1 MGTTVL
7 VVVVVDTLAIKRLA
21 VLDVEEMR
29 ARPTLDKLVLRE
41 TDKVVCTVKPV
52 VEVDLFGSLSVDP
65 RSITRSDSLDI
76 EIRALVDL
84 KVDVMEKS
92 RDIEDCVEGFVGW

>member
-1 MGTTVL
+1 M
-7 VVVVVDTLAIKRLA
+7 VVVIVDTLTVKRLVILA
-21 VLDVEEMR
+21 VEDML
-29 ARPTLDKLVLRE
+29 ARPALDKLDL
-41 TDKVVCTVKPV
+41 PV
-52 VEVDLFGSLSVDP
+52 VTIDLFGSLSVDP

-92 RDIEDCVEGFVGW
+92 RDNKDCVESFVGW

>member
-1 MGTTVL
+1 L
-7 VVVVVDTLAIKRLA
+7 VVVIVDTLTVKRLVILA
-21 VLDVEEMR
+21 VEDML
-29 ARPTLDKLVLRE
+29 ARPALDKLDL
-41 TDKVVCTVKPV
+41 PV
-52 VEVDLFGSLSVDP
+52 VTVDLFGSLSVDP